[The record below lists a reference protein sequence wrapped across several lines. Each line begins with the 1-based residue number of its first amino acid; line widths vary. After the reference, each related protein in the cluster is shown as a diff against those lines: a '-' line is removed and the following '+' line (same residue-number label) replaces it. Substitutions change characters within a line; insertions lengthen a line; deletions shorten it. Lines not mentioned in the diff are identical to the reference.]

1 MLRLDKPGGE
11 WQVDLE
17 TATGTMKLETLK
29 ELEFRTGTG
38 EGQTTKVLLAA
49 DYTLNIPPNPGHEY
63 NVNIYVRDN
72 LTGKWN
78 MTVIAHV
85 RPNLARP
92 LASPPAP
99 DTPVSRARPRM
110 SRATAS
116 RCVRSACTATAS
128 PTPSACSFSSGPSAF
143 SRASSTLPSMA

>member
-1 MLRLDKPGGE
+1 MLRLDEPGGE

-49 DYTLNIPPNPGHEY
+49 DYTLNIPPNPGHDY
-63 NVNIYVRDN
+63 NVNVYVRDN

-85 RPNLARP
+85 RPNHARS
-92 LASPPAP
+92 LVSPP
-99 DTPVSRARPRM
+99 RAD
-110 SRATAS
+110 RAQVG
-116 RCVRSACTATAS
+116 R
-128 PTPSACSFSSGPSAF
+128 
-143 SRASSTLPSMA
+143 